1 MPLLG
6 QFQPSELAKIACV
19 ITMATWMTRH
29 QANPKSFF
37 KGYFWPLV
45 ILALPAGLIFRETD
59 MGTTAVVI
67 GSAFLLLYAA
77 GSRPSYLIITGI
89 AGLVFLYMYVVMEI
103 DGGNRAERLLAFTDL
118 EGTKLG
124 YGLQQWRALLA
135 FASGGAEGVGLG
147 NGAEKHGYLPFAHTD
162 FIFPIIGEELGL
174 VATLGVTLAYVLISF
189 AGVLI
194 ASRSHTY
201 FGSLLAIGL
210 TANIVIPA
218 IMNIGVTTAMLPN
231 TGLPLPFVSY
241 GGTNLIFTLIS
252 VGILAGIYFRSPH
265 EVKAVVTTKRN
276 RRIIRL

>member
-1 MPLLG
+1 
-6 QFQPSELAKIACV
+6 
-19 ITMATWMTRH
+19 MTRH
-29 QANPKSFF
+29 QTNPESFF
-37 KGYFWPLV
+37 KGYFWPLA
-45 ILALPAGLIFRETD
+45 ILAIPAVLIFGETD

-67 GSAFLLLYAA
+67 GSAFLLLYVA

-89 AGLVFLYMYVVMEI
+89 AGFAFLFFYVVLEV
-103 DGGNRAERLLAFTDL
+103 DGGNRAARLLAFLDL

-135 FASGGAEGVGLG
+135 FASGSVEGVGLG

-162 FIFPIIGEELGL
+162 FIYPIIGEELGL
-174 VATLGVTLAYVLISF
+174 KATLGVIFAYVLIAF

-218 IMNIGVTTAMLPN
+218 VMNIGVTTALLPN

-241 GGTNLIFTLIS
+241 GGTNLIFTLVS
-252 VGILAGIYFRSPH
+252 VGLLAGIYFRSPN
-265 EVKAVVTTKRN
+265 EVVTVVTTKRN